1 MKNSINDYLKMS
13 LDFLIILI
21 TIIKSFLKMKSFIAI
36 TADKGMKIIAAI
48 NVAVIDT
55 YKDVNTISI

>member
-1 MKNSINDYLKMS
+1 
-13 LDFLIILI
+13 
-21 TIIKSFLKMKSFIAI
+21 MKSFIAI